1 MTEEKLKE
9 DKQKR
14 NFYHHP
20 SASYNNLKTNKY
32 NDLQNET
39 KKLET

>member
-14 NFYHHP
+14 FYHHP
-20 SASYNNLKTNKY
+20 SASYNNLKTNNK
-32 NDLQNET
+32 NNI
-39 KKLET
+39 